1 MQVLIAPL
9 HGGKSKAQVKRNDE
23 ASIRQKKLV
32 LFKNSKLR

>member
-23 ASIRQKKLV
+23 ASIRE
-32 LFKNSKLR
+32 KN